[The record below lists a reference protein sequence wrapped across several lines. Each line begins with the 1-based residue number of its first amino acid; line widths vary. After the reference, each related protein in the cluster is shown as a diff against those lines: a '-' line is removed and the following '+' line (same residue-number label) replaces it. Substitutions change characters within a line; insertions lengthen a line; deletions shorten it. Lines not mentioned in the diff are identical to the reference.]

1 MTLLG
6 RAGRATTPRSGHPTR
21 MHPHRPRREPAK
33 PPSAGRRAW
42 RAVAGTVRFLGSILR
57 GLIAATALLA
67 LVAGLPWA
75 LWHYIGW
82 PLPDH
87 IPTWVEV
94 QGVLLGP
101 MTTTFLLDFL
111 ACLCWITW
119 AAFTIDVLRA
129 TVNLAHGLARNG
141 FDAARLPDFPA
152 AGPVHALASALV
164 GAVLL
169 SVLGNRPTPA
179 PATSPAT
186 ALGTGSQVVATAPA
200 WHNPAPGGEA
210 ALRNAVFA
218 TQTTTASSATVS
230 APAHPESVIVLAPQ
244 NGVHDSLW
252 RIAARTLGD
261 GARWPEIFDLNKGK
275 PQPNGHTFTRP
286 SLIFP
291 GQELALP
298 RDATPPTEP
307 PSAEPPQQ
315 PATPGQPAPAPPTTP
330 PPTTAP
336 PPTSIQPST
345 PAPPASS
352 TQHSPPAATD
362 TNSQPSA
369 TGEPGVSW
377 GPELF
382 VGLGL
387 ATAISAALLVARRRF
402 RARYRPGSGDR
413 DDLPVAPVVYQ
424 LRLAHLRTEQD
435 DEFDLDED
443 DVEGYADD
451 EGERGRRVPPP
462 PPLVVG
468 SPRTG
473 SRQPPALAAGLGVR
487 DGREVALDLAAA
499 HGLGVVGAGAPAA
512 ARALLVAALTAS
524 TDHLAISAG
533 TRVLVPADD
542 LAAVLGRRAAHARL
556 PAALRVVAD
565 LDDALDAMEAE
576 TLVRATTSP
585 EHHSNAEP
593 RSWPPLML
601 AAGPQSHQRQRLQAV
616 LDNGAPF
623 GVIGLLLGQ
632 WQPGVTAYVRE
643 DGTISATSPGVGE
656 ALRGTRMFR
665 LGQDDTAELLTL
677 LRQAEPDTPP
687 EDQVATPPAPRP
699 RIMPAHPAGNHD
711 PAASEAD
718 QVDTSH
724 PDHNAVELAV
734 ELEVTAAAAQRASTD
749 ADTELEILGRTH
761 GPAPG
766 VRLRPPTA
774 TRPQPT
780 APRVPD
786 PDENV
791 DEVHNAEEIDKVS
804 GESGL
809 TGENTTAGAEHPPI
823 AIPGDEVAMA
833 PAPIT
838 IRVLGGLRVHWTPEP
853 DTTDTAPGSQGREI
867 TGVLQPRTKELLV
880 LLALHPDGATR
891 EALIS
896 ALWGQDPPA
905 RPTNA
910 LHTALS
916 RMRSALTAATNGT
929 VTDIASVG
937 NDRYQLDPA
946 RVQVDYWRFADA
958 VAARRAA
965 ATDQARVDAYRDVVN
980 SYGGQLAE
988 GMGCEWIE
996 PAREAIRRDAI
1007 DAVAA
1012 LARALVE
1019 SDPQQTLDL
1028 LELARAFDPHN
1039 ELLYRDIMRLQ
1050 ERLGQLDAIPRTL
1063 TLLATR
1069 LAEVDAQP
1077 TPQARGLAA
1086 RLGHRHDD
1094 NPDDNSVSPAR
1105 SATQARGRSA
1115 AS

>member
-1 MTLLG
+1 MT
-6 RAGRATTPRSGHPTR
+6 ASSHQ
-21 MHPHRPRREPAK
+21 PRREPAR
-33 PPSAGRRAW
+33 PPSAGRRVW
-42 RAVAGTVRFLGSILR
+42 RTLAGTARVLGRVLR
-57 GLIAATALLA
+57 GLIAATVLLA

-87 IPTWVEV
+87 IPTWAEV

-101 MTTTFLLDFL
+101 MTTTFLLNFL

-119 AAFTIDVLRA
+119 TAFTIDVLRA

-141 FDAARLPDFPA
+141 FDAARRPDFSA
-152 AGPVHALASALV
+152 AGPMHALASALV

-186 ALGTGSQVVATAPA
+186 ALGTESQVVATAPA

-210 ALRNAVFA
+210 ALRHAAFA
-218 TQTTTASSATVS
+218 TQTTTASSAPAG
-230 APAHPESVIVLAPQ
+230 APAHPGSVVVLAPQ

-252 RIAARTLGD
+252 RIAQRTLGD

-275 PQPNGHTFTRP
+275 PQPNGRPFTQP

-298 RDATPPTEP
+298 SDATTPTGPPP
-307 PSAEPPQQ
+307 AEPPQPPVTPDQ
-315 PATPGQPAPAPPTTP
+315 PSPAPPA
-330 PPTTAP
+330 PTTSP
-336 PPTSIQPST
+336 PPTSTQPST
-345 PAPPASS
+345 PTPPTPSTQAPPATDTTS
-352 TQHSPPAATD
+352 QPPATR
-362 TNSQPSA
+362 
-369 TGEPGVSW
+369 EPGVSW

-387 ATAISAALLVARRRF
+387 AAAISAALLVVRRRY
-402 RARYRPGSGDR
+402 RSRYRPGSGDR

-435 DEFDLDED
+435 DEFDLDEA

-451 EGERGRRVPPP
+451 EGERERRVPPP

-468 SPRTG
+468 APRTG
-473 SRQPPALAAGLGVR
+473 SRQPPAFATELGVR
-487 DGREVALDLAAA
+487 DGREVALDLAVAR
-499 HGLGVVGAGAPAA
+499 GLGVVGAGAPAA

-524 TDHLAISAG
+524 TDHLATSAG

-556 PAALRVVAD
+556 PTALRVVVD
-565 LDDALDAMEAE
+565 LDDALDALEAE
-576 TLVRATTSP
+576 TLVRATASR
-585 EHHSNAEP
+585 EHHDDAEP

-665 LGQDDTAELLTL
+665 LGDDDTAELLTL
-677 LRQAEPDTPP
+677 LHQAEPDTPT
-687 EDQVATPPAPRP
+687 EDQVGEPPVPHP
-699 RIMPAHPAGNHD
+699 RIVPAHPAGNHD
-711 PAASEAD
+711 PAPSDAD
-718 QVDTSH
+718 QVDAGH
-724 PDHNAVELAV
+724 LDHNAVELAV
-734 ELEVTAAAAQRASTD
+734 ELEVTAAVAQPAPTD
-749 ADTELEILGRTH
+749 TDTDTELEILGPTH
-761 GPAPG
+761 LPAPG

-774 TRPQPT
+774 IREQSA
-780 APRVPD
+780 APHD
-786 PDENV
+786 HDHDHDHDENV
-791 DEVHNAEEIDKVS
+791 DEVHNDQVHKKVS

-809 TGENTTAGAEHPPI
+809 TGENATAGVERPPI
-823 AIPGDEVAMA
+823 VTVPIDTAGGEVAMA

-838 IRVLGGLRVHWTPEP
+838 IRVLGGLRVHWNPEP

-891 EALIS
+891 DALIS
-896 ALWGQDPPA
+896 ALWGQDPPD

-916 RMRSALTAATNGT
+916 RMRSALTTATNGT

-946 RVQVDYWRFADA
+946 KVQVDYWRFADA

-965 ATDQARVDAYRDVVN
+965 STDQARVDAYRDVVN

-996 PAREAIRRDAI
+996 PAREAVRRDAI

-1019 SDPQQTLDL
+1019 QDPQQTLDL

-1050 ERLGQLDAIPRTL
+1050 ERLGQVDAIPRTL
-1063 TLLATR
+1063 ALLATR
-1069 LAEVDAQP
+1069 LAEVDTQP
-1077 TPQARGLAA
+1077 TPQARELAA
-1086 RLGHRHDD
+1086 RLGHHHDD
-1094 NPDDNSVSPAR
+1094 NPAGPTR